1 MFAHWWELAIV
12 LILALVFFG
21 PKRLPEI
28 GSAMGKGIKEF
39 RKATTEI
46 EEKVNGKDP
55 EPSQIPTTVQSV
67 AAQPTSPAPATTPPP
82 AAQPAEA
89 HGSSQPKDGGEA

>member
-39 RKATTEI
+39 RKATTEL
-46 EEKVNGKDP
+46 EDKVNGSDSQ
-55 EPSQIPTTVQSV
+55 PSQIPTQ
-67 AAQPTSPAPATTPPP
+67 AQQRTDVDETTRV
-82 AAQPAEA
+82 
-89 HGSSQPKDGGEA
+89 KDVREV

>member
-1 MFAHWWELAIV
+1 VFAHWWELALV

-28 GSAMGKGIKEF
+28 GGAMGKGIREF

-46 EEKVNGKDP
+46 EDKVNRDDNAPSHVSTANQQTEVRDTTQVKD
-55 EPSQIPTTVQSV
+55 VK
-67 AAQPTSPAPATTPPP
+67 
-82 AAQPAEA
+82 EA
-89 HGSSQPKDGGEA
+89 

>member
-1 MFAHWWELAIV
+1 VFAHWWELAIV

-28 GSAMGKGIKEF
+28 GGAMGKGIREF

-46 EEKVNGKDP
+46 EDRVNRDDQA
-55 EPSQIPTTVQSV
+55 PSQVTTANQQTEVRD
-67 AAQPTSPAPATTPPP
+67 TSHVKDVT
-82 AAQPAEA
+82 EA
-89 HGSSQPKDGGEA
+89 